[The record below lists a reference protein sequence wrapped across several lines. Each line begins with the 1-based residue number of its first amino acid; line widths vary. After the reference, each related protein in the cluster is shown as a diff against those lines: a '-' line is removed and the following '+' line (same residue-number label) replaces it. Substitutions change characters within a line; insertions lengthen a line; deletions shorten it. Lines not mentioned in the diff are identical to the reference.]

1 MRKVTC
7 KLCSHQF
14 CLEKYDDKVEHNAG
28 KLTDKDLGILIE
40 YSWMALNQHIH
51 SIMIEVL

>member
-28 KLTDKDLGILIE
+28 KITDKDLGILIE